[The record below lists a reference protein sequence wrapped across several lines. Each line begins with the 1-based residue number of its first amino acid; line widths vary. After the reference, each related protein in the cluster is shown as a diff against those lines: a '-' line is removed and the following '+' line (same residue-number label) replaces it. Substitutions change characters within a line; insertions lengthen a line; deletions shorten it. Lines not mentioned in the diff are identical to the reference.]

1 MKYESTKFTKPEAV
15 QCSQVY
21 IFRFDKDSCVFSKY
35 TDQKK
40 KKKKHCGSLHTCLR
54 TLILGR

>member
-1 MKYESTKFTKPEAV
+1 MSESTKFTKPEAV

-35 TDQKK
+35 TDKTVVEVYI
-40 KKKKHCGSLHTCLR
+40 HV
-54 TLILGR
+54 LGHLY